1 MFSCLSTIPFELEF
15 KIQVRFIPWLSV
27 GTRYNTIW
35 VEICSTLYLVQALQ
49 CCSSAAVDTN
59 VGRLHSSGQSLRTAP
74 GAATCS
80 GVMQW
85 DPGKFKSSSF
95 SFNFI
100 VSFQDFE
107 ILISCSDCS
116 LQKMGS
122 FRLVS
127 LRGTVGCLMWGQ
139 CNTDTDRQLY
149 SGHTSCSHRT
159 MSRWLT
165 MVRLNLGINGP
176 ISCYQMVTS

>member
-1 MFSCLSTIPFELEF
+1 MAKC
-15 KIQVRFIPWLSV
+15 
-27 GTRYNTIW
+27 RYNTIW

-59 VGRLHSSGQSLRTAP
+59 VGRLHNSGQSLRTAP

-107 ILISCSDCS
+107 ILI
-116 LQKMGS
+116 KV
-122 FRLVS
+122 FRLQS
-127 LRGTVGCLMWGQ
+127 PENGQ
-139 CNTDTDRQLY
+139 F
-149 SGHTSCSHRT
+149 
-159 MSRWLT
+159 
-165 MVRLNLGINGP
+165 
-176 ISCYQMVTS
+176 

>member
-1 MFSCLSTIPFELEF
+1 MAKC
-15 KIQVRFIPWLSV
+15 
-27 GTRYNTIW
+27 RYNTIW

-59 VGRLHSSGQSLRTAP
+59 VGRLHNSGQSLRTAP

-80 GVMQW
+80 GVMQGTRGNSKAV
-85 DPGKFKSSSF
+85 PFP
-95 SFNFI
+95 
-100 VSFQDFE
+100 
-107 ILISCSDCS
+107 LISLSLFRTLRFWSRCSDCS

-127 LRGTVGCLMWGQ
+127 LRGTVGSLMWGQ

-149 SGHTSCSHRT
+149 SGHTRCSHRT

-165 MVRLNLGINGP
+165 MVP
-176 ISCYQMVTS
+176 T